1 MNDLSVD
8 IGYKSIN
15 HYGEYLCGDHVDV
28 VQQENN
34 DSKVVVLADG
44 LKSGVKAS
52 ILSTLTAKIIST
64 MMASNMTLENCVQ
77 LGVRG
82 GLFHLHHHAHYR
94 E

>member
-28 VQQENN
+28 VQQENS

-44 LKSGVKAS
+44 PQNYRRLP
-52 ILSTLTAKIIST
+52 LSL
-64 MMASNMTLENCVQ
+64 L
-77 LGVRG
+77 R
-82 GLFHLHHHAHYR
+82 LFRH
-94 E
+94 

>member
-44 LKSGVKAS
+44 LKSGVKAI
-52 ILSTLTAKIIST
+52 ILSSLTA
-64 MMASNMTLENCVQ
+64 
-77 LGVRG
+77 
-82 GLFHLHHHAHYR
+82 
-94 E
+94 

>member
-44 LKSGVKAS
+44 LKSDVQATTLSS
-52 ILSTLTAKIIST
+52 IKVPHFGHS
-64 MMASNMTLENCVQ
+64 
-77 LGVRG
+77 
-82 GLFHLHHHAHYR
+82 
-94 E
+94 

>member
-28 VQQENN
+28 VQQENS

-44 LKSGVKAS
+44 L
-52 ILSTLTAKIIST
+52 
-64 MMASNMTLENCVQ
+64 
-77 LGVRG
+77 
-82 GLFHLHHHAHYR
+82 
-94 E
+94 